1 MSDVR
6 TYIQVSW
13 ERSKASLVDTD
24 HPSPTFVDTGDS
36 DSLLLRAARPVLTSL
51 SAELADEPVC
61 LILTDSRGVV
71 LSRGGGDRSL
81 IQALDA
87 VYLAPGFCYG
97 ESDVGTNGIG
107 TALEVGAPILVNG
120 ADHYTGNL
128 RPFSCAGALIT
139 HPVTGSLLGV
149 IDITTKAENTN
160 PLLLSFAK
168 LAARRIQE
176 RILEEANELDGALL
190 GRYYAACRH
199 SGGPVIAVGEQT
211 FMMNSLAQ
219 QHFDANDQAAL
230 LDQTRETIGR
240 LKACTLLAD
249 LPSGMTARLAYQ
261 PAFAGDVLAGGIIQ
275 IKEQRVP
282 RVQDPRGPSLP
293 GLAGSSASWRRVSRE
308 VLDIATRA
316 EWVVL
321 QGEAGVG
328 KTALATAAHQ
338 AADRH
343 RALAV
348 LDASE
353 PGDLVDQAGVH
364 LDAGSDLLLRRAH
377 LLSPDQLDGLTE
389 LFQQVHDRSLARDP
403 WVALTAREEQE
414 GQEGQADSR
423 LGLHLLHFFPRTVS
437 VPPLRHHL
445 EDLPALVRL
454 LLNRSGATDLVLS
467 KAALNQL
474 SRLPWSDNV
483 AHLHQTLTSIVR
495 TRRAGVIDV
504 ADLPA
509 ECRATSR
516 RSLTR
521 LETLERDAIVDALA
535 VHGGDKVA
543 ASESLGMSRATI
555 YRKIREF
562 GIVS

>member
-1 MSDVR
+1 MSDAR

-24 HPSPTFVDTGDS
+24 HPSPTFVDTVDS
-36 DSLLLRAARPVLTSL
+36 DSLLLRAARPVLAAL
-51 SAELADEPVC
+51 SAELSNEPVC

-81 IQALDA
+81 IGALDS
-87 VYLAPGFCYG
+87 VHLAPGFCYG

-107 TALEVGAPILVNG
+107 TALEVGGPILVSG
-120 ADHYTGNL
+120 GDHYTGNL
-128 RPFSCAGALIT
+128 RKFSCAGALIN
-139 HPVTGSLLGV
+139 HPVSGSLLGV

-190 GRYYAACRH
+190 GRYFATCRH
-199 SGGPVIAVGEQT
+199 SGGPVIAVGKQT

-230 LDQTRETIGR
+230 LDQTRDTIGR
-240 LKACTLLAD
+240 VKAYTLLAD
-249 LPSGMTARLAYQ
+249 LPSGMTARLVYQ
-261 PAFAGDVLAGGIIQ
+261 PAFAGEVLAGGIIQ
-275 IKEQRVP
+275 IKEQRAHRTP
-282 RVQDPRGPSLP
+282 DPRGPSLP
-293 GLAGSSASWRRVSRE
+293 GLAGSSAAWRRVSQE
-308 VLDIATRA
+308 VLDTIARA

-328 KTALATAAHQ
+328 KTALATVAHQ
-338 AADRH
+338 AADRQ
-343 RALAV
+343 RSLVV
-348 LDASE
+348 LEASDNE
-353 PGDLVDQAGVH
+353 DLVDQAALH
-364 LDAGSDLLLRRAH
+364 LDAGSDLVIRHAH
-377 LLSPDQLDGLTE
+377 LLTADQLHGLSQ
-389 LFQQVHDRSLARDP
+389 LFQRLQDRSLARDP
-403 WVALTAREEQE
+403 WVAITAREELADE
-414 GQEGQADSR
+414 ESQADSR

-454 LLNRSGATDLVLS
+454 LLNRSGATDLAFS
-467 KAALNQL
+467 KAAMNQL
-474 SRLPWSDNV
+474 TRLPWPDNV
-483 AHLHQTLTSIVR
+483 AHLHQTLLSIVR
-495 TRRAGVIDV
+495 TRRAGVVDV

-521 LETLERDAIVDALA
+521 LEALERDAIVDALG

-543 ASESLGMSRATI
+543 AAESLGMSRATI

-562 GIVS
+562 GIVT

>member
-1 MSDVR
+1 MSDEQ

-24 HPSPTFVDTGDS
+24 HPDPTFVDTVDS
-36 DSLLLRAARPVLTSL
+36 DSLLLRAARPVLSSL
-51 SAELADEPVC
+51 SAELANEPVC

-71 LSRGGGDRSL
+71 LSRGGGDNSL
-81 IQALDA
+81 IGALDS
-87 VYLAPGFCYG
+87 VRLAPGFCYG

-107 TALEVGAPILVNG
+107 TALEVGGPILVNG
-120 ADHYTGNL
+120 NDHYTGNL
-128 RPFSCAGALIT
+128 RAFSCAGALIT

-190 GRYYAACRH
+190 GHYYAACRH
-199 SGGPVIAVGEQT
+199 SGGPVIAVGQQT

-240 LKACTLLAD
+240 IKSWTFLAD

-261 PAFAGDVLAGGIIQ
+261 PTFAGEVLAGGIIQ
-275 IKEQRVP
+275 IKEQRAP
-282 RVQDPRGPSLP
+282 RARDPRGPSLT
-293 GLAGSSASWRRVSRE
+293 GLAGSSAAWRRVSQE
-308 VLDIATRA
+308 VLDTVSRA

-321 QGEAGVG
+321 QGEVGVG
-328 KTALATAAHQ
+328 KLALITAAHQ
-338 AADRH
+338 AGDRQ
-343 RALAV
+343 RRLAV
-348 LDASE
+348 LDTTCGSE
-353 PGDLVDQAGVH
+353 DLVDQAALE
-364 LDAGSDLLLRRAH
+364 LDAGADLVVRRAH
-377 LLSPDQLDGLTE
+377 LLSADQLDGLTQ
-389 LFQQVHDRSLARDP
+389 LFQRIQDGSVARGP
-403 WVALTAREEQE
+403 WVALTAQE
-414 GQEGQADSR
+414 DQADSE

-437 VPPLRHHL
+437 VPPLRHHA

-454 LLNRSGATDLVLS
+454 LLNRAGATDLVLS
-467 KAALNQL
+467 KAAMNQL
-474 SRLPWSDNV
+474 TRLPWANNV
-483 AHLHQTLTSIVR
+483 AHLRETLVSIVR
-495 TRRAGVIDV
+495 TRRAGVVDV

-509 ECRATSR
+509 ECCAISR

-521 LETLERDAIVDALA
+521 LEALERDAIVDALGA
-535 VHGGDKVA
+535 HGGDKAA

-555 YRKIREF
+555 YRKIRDY
-562 GIVS
+562 GIVT